1 MVVDLNKTQ
10 PSEKNKNI
18 RVTEI
23 VTNEKLYRGDSN
35 KYNNYDIHNL
45 LDDEYK
51 FFGLTLEEV
60 EEYGVIFKFTLN
72 RPLYLV
78 RLDDKNTRN
87 ELYKIGD
94 AKIKKILERNYGH
107 NKGEFRDSEEGAD
120 YEMSSFICKNYD
132 GYITDK
138 MKSYHFGG
146 EFHREVMI
154 CNPKNKF
161 SKVEQITKP
170 EQANKMRTEYSLKLH
185 ELKEAK
191 TRKKKKSRS
200 YFDEDDEENIP
211 ATKMNAFSYASPMK
225 TTNMS
230 DFSTP
235 TKGQNVANRALSFAT
250 PGGSRRKSRK
260 RRKSKTKKSKKR
272 KSKKHGGNS
281 YKSGTWVPFNNI
293 KPDELC
299 AICQDPLQSSE
310 QIADKG
316 LIYQLSCG
324 HQFHNNC
331 LSGWCDNRIKSVK
344 LPNRNEEIH
353 RPATLF
359 KCPVCNQT
367 TLHEEDDCTSME
379 SYRDDFLG
387 DGEIY
392 TTEKYTG
399 IKPEPEPEP
408 EPESKPRNMFN
419 FFKKGGKRKS
429 RKSKKRFRKTRST
442 RQRGGNPNDQEE
454 KDTYLFGAIGIY
466 DYDKVENA
474 LNNGANVNAK
484 NDDGDTPLILAI
496 KLEDIDMVYLLLE
509 RPDINIEL
517 DLATNKELQLA
528 EDLWDDMTP
537 EEQEENSIPYAIED
551 YIITKKE
558 KKRIQNIVAQT
569 IPKVLERQEDRKNL
583 AMVMSEKDV
592 GNRGDGTMPYELR
605 HEIGKYLGGEKRR
618 TRKKN
623 RKKNRKK

>member
-1 MVVDLNKTQ
+1 MVADLNKTQ
-10 PSEKNKNI
+10 PSKINKNI

-23 VTNEKLYRGDSN
+23 LPQELYRGDSN
-35 KYNNYDIHNL
+35 KYNEYDIDNL
-45 LDDEYK
+45 LHGEYK
-51 FFGLTLEEV
+51 FFGLTKEEV
-60 EEYGVIFKFTLN
+60 EEYGVIFKFTLK

-94 AKIKKILERNYGH
+94 VKIKKILERNYGH
-107 NKGEFRDSEEGAD
+107 NKGEFRDSEERAD

-146 EFHREVMI
+146 NFHREVMI
-154 CNPKNKF
+154 CNPKDKF
-161 SKVEQITKP
+161 SEVEQITKP

-225 TTNMS
+225 TNNIS

-235 TKGQNVANRALSFAT
+235 TKSPNTANRALSFAT

-260 RRKSKTKKSKKR
+260 RRKSKTKKRKTKQRKTKKY
-272 KSKKHGGNS
+272 GGNS
-281 YKSGTWVPFNNI
+281 YEAGSWVPFKNI

-387 DGEIY
+387 DREKY
-392 TTEKYTG
+392 TTEEYTG
-399 IKPEPEPEP
+399 IKS
-408 EPESKPRNMFN
+408 EPESKTKPRNMFN
-419 FFKKGGKRKS
+419 FFKKGGKTKKHRTKQKGSGVGNSKHAKPSSPPTNTRK
-429 RKSKKRFRKTRST
+429 
-442 RQRGGNPNDQEE
+442 
-454 KDTYLFGAIGIY
+454 
-466 DYDKVENA
+466 
-474 LNNGANVNAK
+474 NVNFSPTAK
-484 NDDGDTPLILAI
+484 PPSSP
-496 KLEDIDMVYLLLE
+496 KH
-509 RPDINIEL
+509 
-517 DLATNKELQLA
+517 NK
-528 EDLWDDMTP
+528 
-537 EEQEENSIPYAIED
+537 
-551 YIITKKE
+551 TKKMFISRNKARQKAVTQYE
-558 KKRIQNIVAQT
+558 NKQQQIDLMDMALGRK
-569 IPKVLERQEDRKNL
+569 PLE
-583 AMVMSEKDV
+583 
-592 GNRGDGTMPYELR
+592 
-605 HEIGKYLGGEKRR
+605 GG
-618 TRKKN
+618 KKN
-623 RKKNRKK
+623 RKKK